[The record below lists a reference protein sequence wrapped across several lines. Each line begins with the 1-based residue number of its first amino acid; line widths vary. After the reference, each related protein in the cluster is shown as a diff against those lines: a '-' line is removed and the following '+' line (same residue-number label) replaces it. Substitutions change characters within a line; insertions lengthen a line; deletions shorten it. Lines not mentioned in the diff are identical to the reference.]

1 MIFSGIV
8 RYIPA
13 SSFQVKAALGNQLLK
28 MTGAIFANGKRFV
41 RKILNGFFHG
51 AALGAFI
58 FINRHTAILLK

>member
-1 MIFSGIV
+1 MIFPGIV

-13 SSFQVKAALGNQLLK
+13 SPFEVKAALGNQFLK
-28 MTGAIFANGKRFV
+28 MTGTIFACSKRFV

-58 FINRHTAILLK
+58 FINWHVAILLK